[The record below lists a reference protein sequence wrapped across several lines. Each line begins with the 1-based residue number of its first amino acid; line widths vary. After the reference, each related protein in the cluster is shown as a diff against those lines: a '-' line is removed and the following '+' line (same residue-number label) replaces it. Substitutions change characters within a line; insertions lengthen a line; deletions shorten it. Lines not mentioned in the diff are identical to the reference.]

1 MCMVQPNFFLF
12 PLKKISYSDKK
23 NHTFFF
29 SLRHFKFYS
38 LASIVKLQPICVF
51 FMEVNAVCVRQWI
64 AQQKIESIAQASTL
78 WNLLDVSF
86 HSFSMIS
93 LIILTCLQL
102 SVDFGSYK
110 LEDKYSHSTTHSIHF
125 LQLAFIN
132 FRRLQAISLSRFIV
146 INFAPSF
153 FCNSNFPFYYHSTY
167 AGESLENGL
176 LQLLL
181 YYAFSFQDTSLVWYN
196 CLQYKLVSPRAMC
209 FYPLIKLE
217 NMQLFCCY
225 PYWWSVSF

>member
-1 MCMVQPNFFLF
+1 M
-12 PLKKISYSDKK
+12 
-23 NHTFFF
+23 F
-29 SLRHFKFYS
+29 STTK
-38 LASIVKLQPICVF
+38 
-51 FMEVNAVCVRQWI
+51 
-64 AQQKIESIAQASTL
+64 QKQTLLEPIAQASTL
-78 WNLLDVSF
+78 WNLLGVSF
-86 HSFSMIS
+86 HSFSMTS
-93 LIILTCLQL
+93 LIIVTCLQL

-181 YYAFSFQDTSLVWYN
+181 YYDFSFLDTSLVWQYN
-196 CLQYKLVSPRAMC
+196 CLVLTLQYSIIINFQYFFYQQMLV
-209 FYPLIKLE
+209 Y
-217 NMQLFCCY
+217 
-225 PYWWSVSF
+225 

>member
-1 MCMVQPNFFLF
+1 M
-12 PLKKISYSDKK
+12 
-23 NHTFFF
+23 
-29 SLRHFKFYS
+29 
-38 LASIVKLQPICVF
+38 ASIVKLQPICVF

-176 LQLLL
+176 VGCCQVQSMGKSTLL
-181 YYAFSFQDTSLVWYN
+181 
-196 CLQYKLVSPRAMC
+196 
-209 FYPLIKLE
+209 
-217 NMQLFCCY
+217 
-225 PYWWSVSF
+225 